1 MVAAQFGNRAAGE
14 GHKKGSIAAEEGEK
28 ASAQAIFASKG

>member
-1 MVAAQFGNRAAGE
+1 MVAAQSSSRAAGE
-14 GHKKGSIAAEEGEK
+14 GHKKGSIAAEEDEK

>member
-1 MVAAQFGNRAAGE
+1 MAVEQSGNRAAGE

>member
-1 MVAAQFGNRAAGE
+1 MMAAQSGNRAAGE

-28 ASAQAIFASKG
+28 TSAQAIFANKV